1 MFGKLETS
9 WNPWHGCFRVSEGC
23 KNCFIYSMDS
33 IHKRDTKH
41 ICLNKNFE
49 YPLKK
54 RRNGEYHILD
64 NTLVYTCFSSDFL
77 LPQADEWRKRAWEIM
92 RQRKNVHFVFF
103 TKRIER
109 LYENL
114 PKDWGEGYENVI
126 IGVSVENQKR
136 AHQRIS
142 LLCALPIKHRWVICA
157 PLLEEIHIE
166 SYLQDIDLISVG
178 GESGYKARVC
188 DYKWVLSLRQQAYD
202 AGIKFHFHQT
212 GAMFLK
218 DNKLYKIPKNLQRIQ
233 AKKANINI
241 MQDYAGSKCS
251 I

>member
-1 MFGKLETS
+1 
-9 WNPWHGCFRVSEGC
+9 
-23 KNCFIYSMDS
+23 
-33 IHKRDTKH
+33 
-41 ICLNKNFE
+41 
-49 YPLKK
+49 
-54 RRNGEYHILD
+54 
-64 NTLVYTCFSSDFL
+64 
-77 LPQADEWRKRAWEIM
+77 M

-188 DYKWVLSLRQQAYD
+188 DYKWVLSLRKQAYD

-233 AKKANINI
+233 AKKANIDI
-241 MQDYAGSKCS
+241 M
-251 I
+251 